1 MVAVNEIIRLI
12 TLRNFNRHK
21 YASILLDY
29 QNNKLVCFFSERDM
43 ECGAV
48 EHPVPVFLEM
58 WVTHVVAV
66 SEENSGNSDCA
77 R

>member
-1 MVAVNEIIRLI
+1 MVAVHETFRLI
-12 TLRNFNRHK
+12 TLRSIFNRHK
-21 YASILLDY
+21 YANILLDS

-43 ECGAV
+43 ESGAV

-66 SEENSGNSDCA
+66 SA
-77 R
+77 RWERGSNFG